1 MIEFELDMQALKE
14 HGIKMD
20 YYAFEDVKELVCSSM
35 IACFLMIEM
44 LTLLINTFDRRVP
57 VSRIRTRN
65 NILLMNS
72 HSLSL
77 TTVYPIL
84 LQ

>member
-20 YYAFEDVKELVCSSM
+20 YYAFKDVKELVCSSM

-44 LTLLINTFDRRVP
+44 LTLLIDSFERRVIICELRG
-57 VSRIRTRN
+57 VLKCLLVIDKGTIRV
-65 NILLMNS
+65 I
-72 HSLSL
+72 
-77 TTVYPIL
+77 
-84 LQ
+84 

>member
-20 YYAFEDVKELVCSSM
+20 YYAFKDVKELVCSSM

-44 LTLLINTFDRRVP
+44 LTLLNTVLL
-57 VSRIRTRN
+57 RI
-65 NILLMNS
+65 
-72 HSLSL
+72 
-77 TTVYPIL
+77 VV
-84 LQ
+84 

>member
-20 YYAFEDVKELVCSSM
+20 YYAFKDVKELVCSSM

-44 LTLLINTFDRRVP
+44 LTLLINSFDIRV
-57 VSRIRTRN
+57 I
-65 NILLMNS
+65 
-72 HSLSL
+72 
-77 TTVYPIL
+77 VYEI
-84 LQ
+84 